1 MGGILGH
8 ILVPGYPQ
16 VRNGDRSRALLAGAA
31 VLSCVLLAVTTPWLR
46 SAKGLLSFLAVLTAI
61 GVLSLV
67 DGRLRRGAAPPARL
81 RAAEWTFLAAPAWIF
96 VALVLVP
103 PAREAVIGLA
113 AFRTPAGHDSMA
125 PTLLGGDRFVVD
137 LRARDGARGDLVV
150 FASPEEERTLVKR
163 VVALEGDVVE
173 AGASGILVNGR
184 LALAGQAAPFGPLTV
199 PPGRIFAVGDNLV
212 ASRDCRHFGPVGRDA
227 IRGRLLYVFWSGTWS
242 RIGTT
247 PR

>member
-1 MGGILGH
+1 MGVLGCL
-8 ILVPGYPQ
+8 LVPGYPQ
-16 VRNGDRSRALLAGAA
+16 VRNGDRGRALAMGGA
-31 VLSCVLLAVTTPWLR
+31 VLSCVVLAAATSWLR
-46 SAKGLLSFLAVLTAI
+46 SAAGLLSFLAVALAI

-81 RAAEWTFLAAPAWIF
+81 RAAEWAFLALPAWLF
-96 VALVLVP
+96 VAALAIP

-137 LRARDGARGDLVV
+137 LRAREPARGDLVV
-150 FASPEEERTLVKR
+150 FTSPEEPLTLVKR

-173 AGASGILVNGR
+173 ADAKGLRVNG
-184 LALAGQAAPFGPLTV
+184 LPVLAGDAAPLGPLKV
-199 PPGRIFAVGDNLV
+199 PPGSVFAAGDNLGK
-212 ASRDCRHFGPVGRDA
+212 SRDCRHFGPIGKDL